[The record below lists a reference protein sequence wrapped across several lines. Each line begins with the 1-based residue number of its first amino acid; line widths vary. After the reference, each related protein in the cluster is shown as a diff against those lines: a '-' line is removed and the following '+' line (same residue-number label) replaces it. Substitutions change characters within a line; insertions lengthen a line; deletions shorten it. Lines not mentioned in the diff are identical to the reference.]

1 MKVFNVFCLLFCR
14 YTAFFFGP
22 KCIPQYFDIRW
33 NRSEIGWFWPV
44 IVRDKMVASTILLC
58 MCLLNLLK
66 CDLYLLQLFWR
77 RCTHL
82 KHFSCQY
89 VWNIFTCPNQWL
101 QLFWDTSLD
110 DFPCKL
116 LRELHRNCTSQM
128 KGEHGWTR
136 NGASAMIFSTTRMG
150 QFAARIPKINR

>member
-14 YTAFFFGP
+14 HTTFFFGP

-44 IVRDKMVASTILLC
+44 IVRDKMVASTLLLC

-82 KHFSCQY
+82 KHFE
-89 VWNIFTCPNQWL
+89 PNMFEICSLAQTNGCNCFGTLRGWWFSL
-101 QLFWDTSLD
+101 QM
-110 DFPCKL
+110 
-116 LRELHRNCTSQM
+116 LRELDRNCTSQM

-136 NGASAMIFSTTRMG
+136 NGATGIIFSTTRMD
-150 QFAARIPKINR
+150 QFAA

>member
-58 MCLLNLLK
+58 IFCWIFWNWP
-66 CDLYLLQLFWR
+66 LFAPVIWR

-82 KHFSCQY
+82 KHFEPICLKY
-89 VWNIFTCPNQWL
+89 VHLPKPLAATVLGHFVRWFSL
-101 QLFWDTSLD
+101 QM
-110 DFPCKL
+110 
-116 LRELHRNCTSQM
+116 LRELDSNCTSQM

-136 NGASAMIFSTTRMG
+136 NGATGMIFSTTRMD
-150 QFAARIPKINR
+150 QFAA